1 MASWYS
7 VNIDFWFFEM
17 HLSGRKIAAIP
28 NKEHAMPIKRLLA
41 TLLATAALAGTAYA
55 HAPEG
60 SVKPNFAHAIPNV
73 PGKSLVAVEVS
84 YPPGGAPA
92 AHRHAPSAFI
102 YAYVVSGE
110 IQSQVDDGPA
120 RIYRA
125 GESFYEAPGAHHR
138 ISRNASQTQPAKL
151 LAVFVVDSGEQ
162 PLTTPDK

>member
-1 MASWYS
+1 MS
-7 VNIDFWFFEM
+7 
-17 HLSGRKIAAIP
+17 
-28 NKEHAMPIKRLLA
+28 IKRLLA
-41 TLLATAALAGTAYA
+41 PLLATAALAGAAHA

-60 SVKPNFAHAIPNV
+60 TVRPNFAHALPNV

-84 YPPGGAPA
+84 YPPGGASAP
-92 AHRHAPSAFI
+92 HRDAPSAFI

-110 IQSQVDDGPA
+110 IQSQVDDGAA

-138 ISRNASQTQPAKL
+138 ISRNASKTQPAKL
-151 LAVFVVDSGEQ
+151 LAVFVVDTGEQ